1 MKLIIVDYEIK
12 RVVSED
18 GEVIHFKDLQ
28 DDMISNGEQLWD
40 RYNTINTLLSTCDV
54 VKVGDITYY
63 HYYYRSLFDIFYDSR
78 KKIKNYSQQKGTF
91 VFDLYNDY
99 GDFIQLTK
107 PFYIALNIESNA
119 LIY

>member
-78 KKIKNYSQQKGTF
+78 KKLKTIHSKKEPLF
-91 VFDLYNDY
+91 
-99 GDFIQLTK
+99 LTCTM
-107 PFYIALNIESNA
+107 ITEILSN
-119 LIY
+119 